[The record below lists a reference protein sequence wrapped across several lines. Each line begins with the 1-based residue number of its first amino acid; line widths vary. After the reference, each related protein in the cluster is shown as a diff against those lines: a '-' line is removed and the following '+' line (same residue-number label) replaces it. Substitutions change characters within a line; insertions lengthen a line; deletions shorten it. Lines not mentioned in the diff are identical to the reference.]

1 MYKIKR
7 RYQVVK
13 KQPWVV
19 DLLLKINPKHFAL
32 YEAKDDCRKSLME
45 INKTIRSLPV
55 RWRRGSFSLS
65 HIRTILL
72 LDDKIEVKYKSG
84 KECMAFYIDYI
95 EELN

>member
-55 RWRRGSFSLS
+55 RWRHGSFSLS

-84 KECMAFYIDYI
+84 KECMAFYI

>member
-55 RWRRGSFSLS
+55 QWRRGSFSLS

-84 KECMAFYIDYI
+84 KECMAFYI

>member
-45 INKTIRSLPV
+45 INKTIR
-55 RWRRGSFSLS
+55 WRRGSFSLS

-84 KECMAFYIDYI
+84 KECMAFYI

>member
-7 RYQVVK
+7 RYQVKK

-19 DLLLKINPKHFAL
+19 DLLLQINPKYFAL
-32 YEAKDDCRKSLME
+32 YEAKDDCLKSLME

-84 KECMAFYIDYI
+84 KECMTFYI

>member
-45 INKTIRSLPV
+45 INKTIRALPV

-84 KECMAFYIDYI
+84 KECMAFYI

>member
-32 YEAKDDCRKSLME
+32 YEAKDDCRKVSW
-45 INKTIRSLPV
+45 KSIRPYGLYQYDGDV
-55 RWRRGSFSLS
+55 VLS
-65 HIRTILL
+65 RYPIY
-72 LDDKIEVKYKSG
+72 EPYS
-84 KECMAFYIDYI
+84 Y
-95 EELN
+95 

>member
-65 HIRTILL
+65 HIRTTLL

-84 KECMAFYIDYI
+84 KECMAFYI

>member
-45 INKTIRSLPV
+45 INMTIRSLPV
-55 RWRRGSFSLS
+55 RLSLGSFSLS

-84 KECMAFYIDYI
+84 KGCMVFYI

>member
-45 INKTIRSLPV
+45 INKTIRFLPV

-84 KECMAFYIDYI
+84 KGCMVFYI

>member
-7 RYQVVK
+7 SYQTVK

-19 DLLLKINPKHFAL
+19 DMLLKINPKLFTL
-32 YEAKDDCRKSLME
+32 YEAEEDCRKSLME
-45 INKTIRSLPV
+45 INKAIQSLPV

-65 HIRTILL
+65 HIRTIFFYE
-72 LDDKIEVKYKSG
+72 DRIEVKYKSG
-84 KECMAFYIDYI
+84 KECMAFYI

>member
-7 RYQVVK
+7 SYQTMK

-19 DLLLKINPKHFAL
+19 DMLLKINPKLFTL
-32 YEAKDDCRKSLME
+32 YEAEEDCRKSLME
-45 INKTIRSLPV
+45 INKAIQSLPV

-65 HIRTILL
+65 HIRTIFFYE
-72 LDDKIEVKYKSG
+72 DRIEVKYKSG
-84 KECMAFYIDYI
+84 KECMAFYI

>member
-7 RYQVVK
+7 SYQTVK

-19 DLLLKINPKHFAL
+19 DMLLKINPKLFTL
-32 YEAKDDCRKSLME
+32 YEAEEDCRKSLME
-45 INKTIRSLPV
+45 INKAIQSLPV

-65 HIRTILL
+65 HIRTILFYE
-72 LDDKIEVKYKSG
+72 DRIEVKYKSG
-84 KECMAFYIDYI
+84 KECMAFYI